1 MEIKTEKEVEVKKDD
16 LVEVIY
22 NEKSAY
28 HKAGEKELVH
38 RICAKKLEKKGIAKI
53 VK

>member
-16 LVEVIY
+16 FVEVVY
-22 NEKSAY
+22 NEKAEY
-28 HKAGEKELVH
+28 HKAGDKEVLHIV
-38 RICAKKLEKKGIAKI
+38 CAKKLEKKGICKI